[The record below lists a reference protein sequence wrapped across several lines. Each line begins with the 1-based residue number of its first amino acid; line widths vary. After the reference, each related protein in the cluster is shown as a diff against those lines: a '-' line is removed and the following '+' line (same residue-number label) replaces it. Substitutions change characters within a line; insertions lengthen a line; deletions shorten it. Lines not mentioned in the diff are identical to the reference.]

1 MHGKIEFKKVMCLLN
16 NKKQTESQSRSPYLI
31 TLTKVYVMV
40 LEPFYTSEETVGQE
54 EKIRMEFSA
63 NPKPS
68 VGVWTING
76 TTVPVSGADTNNMY
90 VSGAFEEKVKTFTI
104 IDIFWFN
111 YLI

>member
-1 MHGKIEFKKVMCLLN
+1 MVTK
-16 NKKQTESQSRSPYLI
+16 NKKFSKKISDPPQKPN
-31 TLTKVYVMV
+31 KVEHRYD
-40 LEPFYTSEETVGQE
+40 LNVGQE

-90 VSGAFEEKVKTFTI
+90 VSGAFEEKVMYLQLLLLSGFVGI
-104 IDIFWFN
+104 IT
-111 YLI
+111 